1 MKRTLSLIMTVLV
14 VFSAF
19 ALWTLPAS
27 AAAEIVQD
35 DLVSWYDGD
44 DYEGTTWTD
53 KKGDNDIT
61 DCVDG
66 TFKDGAYV
74 LDKAQQALP
83 NALYDVIRGDEF
95 TVEMNLGAF
104 SNYPDT
110 GYTTWL
116 CNNSGT
122 TAEKVSFY
130 IELRKG
136 TMDTFKAK
144 TSGIASASRPAFT
157 EATETLQN
165 ATLAITF
172 KAGGK
177 TNVYV
182 NGVLTASADSP
193 AANAN
198 ADVGSNPKFILG
210 NAGTNNCSNTAFEG
224 LRFYSRALTAD
235 EVKNNA
241 DVDNAPAAPE
251 GPAVIKIAS
260 WWNIGWENWKNS
272 PNNPNG
278 AGAEPGVTQMLVE
291 IADADGAAIDIDPAT
306 TTWKVTISANG
317 ESKTIEMDPAT
328 RDVGNKLYRFETC
341 MGEGE
346 NQFVPVK
353 DTDYTVQITVYGEDG
368 AELYKSEATSG
379 FVCKM
384 DPVVPEEEP
393 VDPPVEP
400 PVEPPVTG
408 DATAIIAVL
417 ALVALFGAAIV
428 TKKAFVK

>member
-122 TAEKVSFY
+122 TAEYVSFY

-172 KAGGK
+172 KAGDK

-182 NGVLTASADSP
+182 NGELIASADSP

-198 ADVGSNPKFILG
+198 ADVGSSPKFILG

-251 GPAVIKIAS
+251 GPT
-260 WWNIGWENWKNS
+260 N
-272 PNNPNG
+272 
-278 AGAEPGVTQMLVE
+278 
-291 IADADGAAIDIDPAT
+291 
-306 TTWKVTISANG
+306 VTISPYDPEGLNG
-317 ESKTIEMDPAT
+317 FENWSDQTQLLICTTEEVPVAYTWKLSIRNDATGETKTISMVCSSSYADWL
-328 RDVGNKLYRFETC
+328 RRFEVC
-341 MGEGE
+341 LGEGE
-346 NQFVPVK
+346 NQFIPENGAS
-353 DTDYTVQITVYGEDG
+353 YTISAEIYNEAGELVMVADEADG
-368 AELYKSEATSG
+368 FICGL
-379 FVCKM
+379 
-384 DPVVPEEEP
+384 DPIVPETP
-393 VDPPVEP
+393 VDPEP
-400 PVEPPVTG
+400 PVDPVDPPVTG

-417 ALVALFGAAIV
+417 AVVALFGAAVV

>member
-95 TVEMNLGAF
+95 TVELNLGAF
-104 SNYPDT
+104 NTYPDT
-110 GYTTWL
+110 GYATWM

-130 IELRKG
+130 IQLNKG
-136 TMDTFKAK
+136 SMDTFKAK
-144 TSGIASASRPAFT
+144 TSGIGSSARPAFDN
-157 EATETLQN
+157 ATETLQN
-165 ATLAITF
+165 ATLTITF
-172 KAGGK
+172 KAGEK

-182 NGVLTASADSP
+182 NGVLTASATSP

-210 NAGTNNCSNTAFEG
+210 NAGSNNWSNTAFEG
-224 LRFYSRALTAD
+224 MRFYSRALTAD

-291 IADADGAAIDIDPAT
+291 IADADGAAI
-306 TTWKVTISANG
+306 
-317 ESKTIEMDPAT
+317 
-328 RDVGNKLYRFETC
+328 
-341 MGEGE
+341 
-346 NQFVPVK
+346 
-353 DTDYTVQITVYGEDG
+353 
-368 AELYKSEATSG
+368 
-379 FVCKM
+379 
-384 DPVVPEEEP
+384 
-393 VDPPVEP
+393 
-400 PVEPPVTG
+400 
-408 DATAIIAVL
+408 
-417 ALVALFGAAIV
+417 
-428 TKKAFVK
+428 